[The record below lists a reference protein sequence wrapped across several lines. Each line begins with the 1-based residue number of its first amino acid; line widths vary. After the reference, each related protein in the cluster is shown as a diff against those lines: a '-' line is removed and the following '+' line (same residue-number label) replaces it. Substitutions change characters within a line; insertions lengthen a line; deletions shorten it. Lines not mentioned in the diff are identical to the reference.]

1 MATGK
6 IILTLSPK
14 EAYVLRCLLDIAPL
28 VHVIEALREE
38 HPMTWF
44 NNADIHRVIN
54 SVWHALPE
62 IDPRSSRDD

>member
-14 EAYVLRCLLDIAPL
+14 EAYVLRCLLDVAPL
-28 VHVIEALREE
+28 PSVLAELREE
-38 HPMTWF
+38 HSMPWLTDS
-44 NNADIHRVIN
+44 DIHRVTY